1 MQIGGT
7 QRLQLEDNVT
17 IMKLARINDERERNI
32 PYSILWS
39 VESRRPFNTETEWN
53 KLRSKFV
60 EKENEIKLFY
70 KMNVHVQFLILR
82 F

>member
-1 MQIGGT
+1 MEELREARAVIVAGRINADRHT

-39 VESRRPFNTETEWN
+39 VESRQTFNGDRGKQTAKQVCWRN
-53 KLRSKFV
+53 RMK
-60 EKENEIKLFY
+60 
-70 KMNVHVQFLILR
+70 
-82 F
+82 